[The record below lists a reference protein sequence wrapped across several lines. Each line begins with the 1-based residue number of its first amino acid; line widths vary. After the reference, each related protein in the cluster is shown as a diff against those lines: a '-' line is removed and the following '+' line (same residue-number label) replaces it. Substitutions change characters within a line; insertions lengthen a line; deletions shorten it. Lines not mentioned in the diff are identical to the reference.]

1 MPINTTAVYS
11 SNYLPCDNPKV
22 FNRLL
27 PIYFPEN
34 GIDTTFIDDKFVND
48 ERRSI
53 IIAELLKY
61 PKENIISKIQEVENW
76 LLESKF
82 LKDKDRESNNIAIA
96 YTGLL
101 LLEMI
106 SSYKFLDKEARLKD
120 YCDWYINLS
129 IKGCTP
135 VERFIKALPTLVNSS
150 KMKKDIHFVAEIKN
164 NRFLFTFDFAN
175 SLILYNQEFAKDDP
189 SKYIDKRM
197 FGADLKNSKY
207 FVTRKNHRFNNSK
220 GQGYSYTLDL
230 TSHEVVPYL
239 QVWAQTL

>member
-1 MPINTTAVYS
+1 M
-11 SNYLPCDNPKV
+11 
-22 FNRLL
+22 
-27 PIYFPEN
+27 
-34 GIDTTFIDDKFVND
+34 
-48 ERRSI
+48 
-53 IIAELLKY
+53 
-61 PKENIISKIQEVENW
+61 
-76 LLESKF
+76 
-82 LKDKDRESNNIAIA
+82 KDKDRESNNIAIA

-189 SKYIDKRM
+189 NKYIDKRM

-207 FVTRKNHRFNNSK
+207 FVARKNHRFNNSK